1 MIINMD
7 NFIPDMYQK
16 SIYHIDYDK
25 LLDDGIKCL
34 LFDLDNTCVPYKD
47 KEPNKKLKEL
57 FDNLRDDG
65 FKVIIF
71 SNAGKKRLSPFKK
84 YLNVDCSAS
93 SRKPF
98 KGKFLRVMKMFKFDL
113 SEVAI
118 IGDQL
123 FTDILGGNRVGIK
136 TILVNP
142 MSKDDALSTKIFRFL
157 ETSKYRNLK
166 KRGILVK
173 GKYYE

>member
-1 MIINMD
+1 MD
-7 NFIPDMYQK
+7 KFIPDMYQK

-25 LLDDGIKCL
+25 LYEDGIRCL

-47 KEPNKKLKEL
+47 REPNKKLKEL

-71 SNAGKKRLSPFKK
+71 SNASKKRISPFKK

-98 KGKFLRVMKMFKFDL
+98 SGKFLKIMKLFQL
-113 SEVAI
+113 HI
-118 IGDQL
+118 IL
-123 FTDILGGNRVGIK
+123 
-136 TILVNP
+136 
-142 MSKDDALSTKIFRFL
+142 
-157 ETSKYRNLK
+157 
-166 KRGILVK
+166 
-173 GKYYE
+173 

>member
-1 MIINMD
+1 MD
-7 NFIPDMYQK
+7 KFIPDMYQK

-25 LLDDGIKCL
+25 LYEDGIRCL

-47 KEPNKKLKEL
+47 REPNKKLKEL

-71 SNAGKKRLSPFKK
+71 SNASKKRISPFKK

-98 KGKFLRVMKMFKFDL
+98 SGKFLKIMKLFKYQL
-113 SEVAI
+113 HEVAI
-118 IGDQL
+118 VGDQL
-123 FTDILGGNRVGIK
+123 FTDIYGGNRVGIK

-142 MSKDDALSTKIFRFL
+142 MSKDDAFGTKFFRYL
-157 ETSKYRNLK
+157 ENRKFK
-166 KRGILVK
+166 KMKKSGILVK